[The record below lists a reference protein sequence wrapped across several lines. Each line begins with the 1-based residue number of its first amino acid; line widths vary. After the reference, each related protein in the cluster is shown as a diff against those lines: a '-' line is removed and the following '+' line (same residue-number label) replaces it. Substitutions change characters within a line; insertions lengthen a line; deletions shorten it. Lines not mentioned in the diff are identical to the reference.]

1 VIQKII
7 SGQKIVSA
15 EEMQRI
21 EKRAIAAGHSPEKFM
36 DKAAEG
42 IASITKEFIEKL
54 KLPKKILLLTGKGS
68 NAGDAYTAGAL
79 LRKKGYSVTAVSAFP
94 LKECSPLC
102 CERQSRFIKSGGKI
116 VPLSHADAEGYGVI
130 LDGLVGTG
138 FKGKASGA
146 LAKAITWANNTDLP
160 ILAIDIPSGLS
171 GTTGEVGSVAIEAI
185 GTIYL
190 GLPKLGFFL
199 EKGWDVVG
207 DLAGVDFGLPE
218 EFIEEAKEEALLLD
232 PTSLHLPPL
241 LRSRHK
247 YEAGYVL
254 GFAGS
259 PQMPGAAALASA
271 GVLRSGAGIV
281 RLFSMPDTPTDQ
293 LLAEVIHEEYD
304 LKKIKAESK
313 RAAAYFV
320 GPGLGRNSETEKLLK
335 QFLAS
340 LRLPTVI
347 DADALYFL
355 AKNPSTKLP
364 KQSILTP
371 HHGEMEK
378 LLKKKPTLKSCQ
390 AYVEKH
396 KTTLVLKGA
405 PSIVFH
411 PGKKPLVI
419 AHGDPGMAT
428 AGSGDVLTGILAG
441 LLAQKMT
448 PDEAA
453 ALGVYLH
460 ARAGEI
466 AGLNLTSYC
475 MIASDILKYLPQAFA
490 IVD

>member
-1 VIQKII
+1 MTKSVIA
-7 SGQKIVSA
+7 GQKIVSA

-21 EKRAIAAGHSPEKFM
+21 EKRAIAAGHSPGKFM

-42 IASITKEFIEKL
+42 IASITKEFIEQL
-54 KLPKKILLLTGKGS
+54 NLPKKILLLTGKGS
-68 NAGDAYTAGAL
+68 NAGDAFSAGAL
-79 LRKKGYSVTAVSAFP
+79 LCKKGYSITAVSAFP

-102 CERQSRFIKSGGKI
+102 RERHTRFIKSGGKVVSI
-116 VPLSHADAEGYGVI
+116 ADANAEGYSVI

-171 GTTGEVGSVAIEAI
+171 GTTGEVGSVAIDAI

-218 EFIEEAKEEALLLD
+218 EFIEEAKAEALLLD
-232 PTSLHLPPL
+232 PTSLHLPRL
-241 LRSRHK
+241 RRSRHK

-281 RLFSMPDTPTDQ
+281 RLFSMPGMPTDQ

-304 LKKIKAESK
+304 LKKIKEESK

-320 GPGLGRNSETEKLLK
+320 GPGLGRTSETEKLLK

-340 LRLPTVI
+340 LSLPTVI

-355 AKNPSTKLP
+355 AKNPTTQLP

-378 LLKKKPTLKSCQ
+378 LLKKKPTLKACQ

-475 MIASDILKYLPQAFA
+475 MIASDILKYLPQAFV
-490 IVD
+490 ILG

>member
-1 VIQKII
+1 VLFR
-7 SGQKIVSA
+7 S
-15 EEMQRI
+15 
-21 EKRAIAAGHSPEKFM
+21 
-36 DKAAEG
+36 
-42 IASITKEFIEKL
+42 
-54 KLPKKILLLTGKGS
+54 
-68 NAGDAYTAGAL
+68 
-79 LRKKGYSVTAVSAFP
+79 
-94 LKECSPLC
+94 
-102 CERQSRFIKSGGKI
+102 
-116 VPLSHADAEGYGVI
+116 
-130 LDGLVGTG
+130 GLVGTG

-160 ILAIDIPSGLS
+160 ILAIDIPSGLN
-171 GTTGEVGSVAIEAI
+171 GTTGEVGSVAIDAV

-190 GLPKLGFFL
+190 GLPKIGFFL
-199 EKGWDVVG
+199 EKGWDMVG

-218 EFIEEAKEEALLLD
+218 EFIDEAKEEALLLD

-241 LRSRHK
+241 RRSRHK

-254 GFAGS
+254 GIAGS
-259 PQMPGAAALASA
+259 PQMPGAAALATA

-304 LKKIKAESK
+304 LKKIKEESK
-313 RAAAYFV
+313 RAAAYFI
-320 GPGLGRNSETEKLLK
+320 GPGLGRTSETEKLLK
-335 QFLAS
+335 QLFTS

-364 KQSILTP
+364 KHSILTP

-378 LLKKKPTLKSCQ
+378 LLKKKPTLKNCQ

-448 PDEAA
+448 PGEAA

-466 AGLNLTSYC
+466 AGLSLTSYC

-490 IVD
+490 IVG

>member
-1 VIQKII
+1 MTKSVIG
-7 SGQKIVSA
+7 GQKIVSA

-42 IASITKEFIEKL
+42 IASITKEFIDYL
-54 KLPKKILLLTGKGS
+54 KLPKKVLLLTGKG
-68 NAGDAYTAGAL
+68 NNGGDAYTAGAL
-79 LRKKGYSVTAVSAFP
+79 LCKKGFSVTAVSAFP
-94 LKECSPLC
+94 LKECSSLC
-102 CERQSRFIKSGGKI
+102 HERHHRFIKSGGK
-116 VPLSHADAEGYGVI
+116 VVSLENANAKGFGVI

-160 ILAIDIPSGLS
+160 ILAIDIPSGLN
-171 GTTGEVGSVAIEAI
+171 GTTGEVGSVAIDAV

-190 GLPKLGFFL
+190 GLPKIGFFL
-199 EKGWDVVG
+199 EKGWDTVG

-218 EFIEEAKEEALLLD
+218 EFLEEAKAEALLLD
-232 PTSLHLPPL
+232 PTSLQLPPL
-241 LRSRHK
+241 QRSRHK

-254 GFAGS
+254 GIAGS
-259 PQMPGAAALASA
+259 PQMPGAAALATA

-281 RLFSMPDTPTDQ
+281 RLFSMPNTPTDQ
-293 LLAEVIHEEYD
+293 LLAEVIHEEID
-304 LKKIKAESK
+304 LKKIKKEAK

-320 GPGLGRNSETEKLLK
+320 GPGLGAAPEAQKLLK
-335 QFLAS
+335 QLSFH
-340 LRLPTVI
+340 LPTVI

-355 AKNPSTKLP
+355 TKLP

-378 LLKKKPTLKSCQ
+378 LLKKKPTLKNCQ

-396 KTTLVLKGA
+396 KTTLILKGA

-448 PDEAA
+448 PPEAA

-475 MIASDILKYLPQAFA
+475 MIASDILKYLPQAFK
-490 IVD
+490 IFSIP

>member
-1 VIQKII
+1 MIY
-7 SGQKIVSA
+7 GQKIVSA

-21 EKRAIAAGHSPEKFM
+21 EKQAIAAGHSPGNFM

-42 IASITKEFIEKL
+42 VASITKEFIEKL
-54 KLPKKILLLTGKGS
+54 KLPKKVLLLAGKGS
-68 NAGDAYTAGAL
+68 NAGDAYTAGTL
-79 LRKKGYSVTAVSAFP
+79 LCKKDFLVTAVSAFP

-102 CERQSRFIKSGGKI
+102 RERQSRFIKSGGK
-116 VPLSHADAEGYGVI
+116 VVSLVDANIEGYGVI

-146 LAKAITWANNTDLP
+146 LAKAITWANNSDLP
-160 ILAIDIPSGLS
+160 ILAIDIPSGLN
-171 GTTGEVGSVAIEAI
+171 GTTGEVGSVAIDAA

-199 EKGWDVVG
+199 EKGWDTVG

-241 LRSRHK
+241 QRSRHK

-254 GFAGS
+254 GVAGS
-259 PQMPGAAALASA
+259 PQMPGAAALATA

-281 RLFSMPDTPTDQ
+281 RLFSTPGMPTDQ
-293 LLAEVIHEEYD
+293 LLAEVIHEEYN
-304 LKKIKAESK
+304 LKKLKEESK
-313 RAAAYFV
+313 RAAAFFV
-320 GPGLGRNSETEKLLK
+320 GPGLGRDSETEKLLK
-335 QFLAS
+335 QLFAS
-340 LRLPTVI
+340 LHLPTVI

-378 LLKKKPTLKSCQ
+378 LLKKKPTLKTCQ

-396 KTTLVLKGA
+396 KATLILKGA

-448 PDEAA
+448 PNEAA

-475 MIASDILKYLPQAFA
+475 MIASDILKYLPQAFV
-490 IVD
+490 IVNP

>member
-1 VIQKII
+1 
-7 SGQKIVSA
+7 
-15 EEMQRI
+15 
-21 EKRAIAAGHSPEKFM
+21 
-36 DKAAEG
+36 
-42 IASITKEFIEKL
+42 
-54 KLPKKILLLTGKGS
+54 
-68 NAGDAYTAGAL
+68 N
-79 LRKKGYSVTAVSAFP
+79 
-94 LKECSPLC
+94 
-102 CERQSRFIKSGGKI
+102 KS
-116 VPLSHADAEGYGVI
+116 
-130 LDGLVGTG
+130 
-138 FKGKASGA
+138 
-146 LAKAITWANNTDLP
+146 DLP
-160 ILAIDIPSGLS
+160 ILALDIPSGLN
-171 GTTGEVGSVAIEAI
+171 GTTGEVESVAIDAV
-185 GTIYL
+185 GTIFL
-190 GLPKLGFFL
+190 GLPKIGFFL
-199 EKGWDVVG
+199 EKGWDHVG

-218 EFIEEAKEEALLLD
+218 KFMEEVKEEALLLD
-232 PTSLHLPPL
+232 PTSLHLPPMN
-241 LRSRHK
+241 RSRYK
-247 YEAGYVL
+247 YQAGYVL
-254 GFAGS
+254 GIAGS
-259 PQMPGAAALASA
+259 PQMPGAAALAAA

-304 LKKIKAESK
+304 LKRIKEESK

-320 GPGLGRNSETEKLLK
+320 GPGLGRTAATEKLLK
-335 QFLAS
+335 QLLAS
-340 LRLPTVI
+340 LRLPTVL

-378 LLKKKPTLKSCQ
+378 LLKKKPTLKTCQ

-396 KTTLVLKGA
+396 KATLVLKGA

-475 MIASDILKYLPQAFA
+475 MIASDILKYLPQAFV
-490 IVD
+490 ILI

>member
-1 VIQKII
+1 MIL
-7 SGQKIVSA
+7 GQKIVSA
-15 EEMQRI
+15 QEMQRI
-21 EKRAIAAGHSPEKFM
+21 EKRAIAAGHSAEKFM

-54 KLPKKILLLTGKGS
+54 ELPKKIVLLTGKGN
-68 NAGDAYTAGAL
+68 NAGDAYTAGTL
-79 LRKKGYSVTAVSAFP
+79 LRKKGFSVLAVSAFP

-102 CERQSRFIKSGGKI
+102 QARHDRFVKSGGK
-116 VPLSHADAEGYGVI
+116 VVSLAHADIEGYGVI

-146 LAKAITWANNTDLP
+146 LAKAIEWANQSDLP
-160 ILAIDIPSGLS
+160 ILALDTPSGLN
-171 GTTGEVGSVAIEAI
+171 GTTGEVGSVAIDAV
-185 GTIYL
+185 GTIFL
-190 GLPKLGFFL
+190 GLPKIGFFL
-199 EKGWDVVG
+199 EKGWDHVG

-218 EFIEEAKEEALLLD
+218 KFIEEAKEEALLLD
-232 PTSLHLPPL
+232 PTSLHLPSIR
-241 LRSRHK
+241 RSRHK

-254 GFAGS
+254 GIAGS
-259 PQMPGAAALASA
+259 PQMPGAAALATA

-281 RLFSMPDTPTDQ
+281 RLFSMSKMPTDQ

-304 LKKIKAESK
+304 LKRIKEESK

-320 GPGLGRNSETEKLLK
+320 GPGLGRTPSTEKLLK
-335 QFLAS
+335 QLFPH
-340 LRLPTVI
+340 LRLPTVL

-355 AKNPSTKLP
+355 AKNPTTKLP
-364 KQSILTP
+364 KRSILTP

-378 LLKKKPTLKSCQ
+378 LLKKKPSLKNCQ

-396 KTTLVLKGA
+396 KATLVLKGA

-411 PGKKPLVI
+411 PGKQPLVI

-448 PDEAA
+448 TDEAA
-453 ALGVYLH
+453 SLGVYLH

-475 MIASDILKYLPQAFA
+475 MIASDILKYLPQAFV
-490 IVD
+490 IVV

>member
-1 VIQKII
+1 MIF
-7 SGQKIVSA
+7 GQKIVTA
-15 EEMQRI
+15 QEMQRI
-21 EKRAIAAGHSPEKFM
+21 EKKAIAAGHSAEKFM

-42 IASITKEFIEKL
+42 IASITKEFIERL
-54 KLPKKILLLTGKGS
+54 HLPKKVILLTGKGS

-79 LRKKGYSVTAVSAFP
+79 LCKKRFSVLAVSPFP
-94 LKECSPLC
+94 LKECSSLC
-102 CERQSRFIKSGGKI
+102 QERHHRFIKGGGK
-116 VPLSHADAEGYGVI
+116 VVSLDNADIKGFGVI

-138 FKGKASGA
+138 FKGKATGA
-146 LAKAITWANNTDLP
+146 LAKAIEWANQTDLP
-160 ILAIDIPSGLS
+160 ILALDIPSGLN
-171 GTTGEVGSVAIEAI
+171 GATGEVESVAIDAV
-185 GTIYL
+185 GTLFL
-190 GLPKLGFFL
+190 GLPKTGFFL
-199 EKGWDVVG
+199 EQGWDHIG
-207 DLAGVDFGLPE
+207 DLAGIDFGLPE
-218 EFIEEAKEEALLLD
+218 EFVNQAKEDALLLD
-232 PTSLHLPPL
+232 PTSLHLPL
-241 LRSRHK
+241 LRRSRHK

-254 GFAGS
+254 GIAGS
-259 PQMPGAAALASA
+259 PQMPGAAALATA

-281 RLFSMPDTPTDQ
+281 RLFSVPGMPTDQ
-293 LLAEVIHEEYD
+293 LLAEVIHEEAD
-304 LKKIKAESK
+304 LKKIKKESK

-320 GPGLGRNSETEKLLK
+320 GPGLGTDPLTEKLLK
-335 QFLAS
+335 QLFPRLC
-340 LRLPTVI
+340 LPTVI
-347 DADALYFL
+347 DADALDFL

-364 KQSILTP
+364 KHSILTP

-378 LLKKKPTLKSCQ
+378 LLKKKTGLKNCQ

-396 KTTLVLKGA
+396 KTTIVLKGA
-405 PSIVFH
+405 PSIIFH

-428 AGSGDVLTGILAG
+428 AGSGDALTGILAG

-475 MIASDILKYLPQAFA
+475 MIASDILKYLPQAFV
-490 IVD
+490 IVG